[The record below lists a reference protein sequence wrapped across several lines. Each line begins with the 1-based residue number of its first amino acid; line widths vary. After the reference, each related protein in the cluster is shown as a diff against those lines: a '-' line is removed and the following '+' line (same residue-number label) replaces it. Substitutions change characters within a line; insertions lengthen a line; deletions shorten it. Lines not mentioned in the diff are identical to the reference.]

1 MRDDAPAL
9 NSVPVAARTRWTEL
23 VREIERAR
31 DAYYVAVDAQ
41 SPWSDAEYDAM
52 YRELEA
58 LEAAHPALVLPD
70 SPTRTVGGRAATD
83 FAEVQ
88 HHEHLYSLQD
98 VFSLEEVEKWVERIV
113 ATTELPNSELPM
125 TAEVKI
131 DGLAVALTYEHGVL
145 TRAATRGDGIVGEDV
160 TGNVRTIDSVP
171 LILAGESHPTLLE
184 VRGEVYFPVEE
195 FNAFNEKRRTENLER
210 QAQGLPLLQVF
221 ANPRNAAAGSLRQK
235 NPAVTASRPL
245 AMIRSYRYPA

>member
-1 MRDDAPAL
+1 MTDDPAGQMRDDAPAL
-9 NSVPVAARTRWTEL
+9 NSVPAVARTRWTEL

-88 HHEHLYSLQD
+88 HHEHLSPCRM
-98 VFSLEEVEKWVERIV
+98 S
-113 ATTELPNSELPM
+113 S
-125 TAEVKI
+125 
-131 DGLAVALTYEHGVL
+131 
-145 TRAATRGDGIVGEDV
+145 
-160 TGNVRTIDSVP
+160 
-171 LILAGESHPTLLE
+171 
-184 VRGEVYFPVEE
+184 
-195 FNAFNEKRRTENLER
+195 
-210 QAQGLPLLQVF
+210 
-221 ANPRNAAAGSLRQK
+221 
-235 NPAVTASRPL
+235 ASRGREWSSASWRRPSCPIL
-245 AMIRSYRYPA
+245 SCP

>member
-1 MRDDAPAL
+1 MTDDPAGQMRDDAPAL

-70 SPTRTVGGRAATD
+70 SPTRTVGGRAATV

-113 ATTELPNSELPM
+113 ATTLG
-125 TAEVKI
+125 A
-131 DGLAVALTYEHGVL
+131 AVCEPAVGHGVI
-145 TRAATRGDGIVGEDV
+145 IVCA
-160 TGNVRTIDSVP
+160 N
-171 LILAGESHPTLLE
+171 
-184 VRGEVYFPVEE
+184 EE
-195 FNAFNEKRRTENLER
+195 NIE
-210 QAQGLPLLQVF
+210 
-221 ANPRNAAAGSLRQK
+221 
-235 NPAVTASRPL
+235 
-245 AMIRSYRYPA
+245 